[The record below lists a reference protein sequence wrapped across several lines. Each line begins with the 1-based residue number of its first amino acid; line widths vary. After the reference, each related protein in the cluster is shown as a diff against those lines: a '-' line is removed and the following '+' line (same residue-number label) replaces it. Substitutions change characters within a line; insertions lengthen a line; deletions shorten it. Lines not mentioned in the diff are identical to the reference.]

1 MPTPKASTKKRFA
14 TGNGPDNQVQ
24 TSPRKDDL
32 ILALN
37 SGSSSLKFGIYS
49 SGAGDGNEQPLLA
62 GSAEGIGHSNGSL
75 HIRSS
80 DGKALVERECVHES
94 QSDALAVLATELR
107 DHLRAAPVA
116 VGHRIVHGGPE
127 LRVHQLITP
136 QVLNR
141 LRGATHFAPLHIPQA
156 LTLIASAQ
164 SIFPSAV
171 HFACFDDAFH
181 RTIPEVA
188 AHLPLPQKYFDAG
201 VQRYGFHGLSY
212 ESLVH
217 HFGERLPGRAVFAH
231 LGNGAS
237 LCALRNGLSVDTT
250 MGFTPTGGI
259 PMGTRSGD
267 LDPGVFL
274 YLLRN
279 EKLSADELEDL
290 FNHQSGL
297 FALSSGES
305 DVKALEKRV
314 RSNDPCAALAL
325 NIFATSV
332 RKVIGAYAA
341 LLGGVDLLVFTG
353 GIGEHSSHIRSS
365 AADGLEFLG
374 LTADKIQ
381 IVSAQ
386 EELQIARHCRR
397 LMVQIR

>member
-1 MPTPKASTKKRFA
+1 LEI
-14 TGNGPDNQVQ
+14 
-24 TSPRKDDL
+24 SPRKDGL

-49 SGAGDGNEQPLLA
+49 RDAGDSDEKPMLTGT
-62 GSAEGIGHSNGSL
+62 AEGIGRDNGTL

-80 DGKALVERECVHES
+80 DGNALVARECIHES
-94 QSDALAVLATELR
+94 QSDALAALATELR
-107 DHLRAAPVA
+107 DHLHGTLVA
-116 VGHRIVHGGPE
+116 VGHRVVHGGPE
-127 LRVHQLITP
+127 LRTHQLITP
-136 QVLNR
+136 QVLDH
-141 LRGATHFAPLHIPQA
+141 LRSATHFAPLHIPQA
-156 LTLIASAQ
+156 LTLIADAQ
-164 SIFPSAV
+164 SIFPSAA

-188 AHLPLPQKYFDAG
+188 AHFPLPQRYFDAG
-201 VQRYGFHGLSY
+201 IFRYGFHGLSY

-217 HFGERLPGRAVFAH
+217 HFGAQLPARAIFAH

-237 LCALRNGLSVDTT
+237 LCALRNGMSVDTT
-250 MGFTPTGGI
+250 MGLTPTGGI

-267 LDPGVFL
+267 LDPGVLL

-279 EKLSADELEDL
+279 EKLSADQLEDL
-290 FNHQSGL
+290 LNHQSGL
-297 FALSSGES
+297 FALSCGES
-305 DVKALEKRV
+305 DVQALEERM
-314 RSNDPCAALAL
+314 RSNDPRAALAL
-325 NIFATSV
+325 DVFANCV
-332 RKVIGAYAA
+332 RKMIGSYSA

-353 GIGEHSSHIRSS
+353 GIGQHSAHIRSL

-381 IVSAQ
+381 IVPAA

-397 LMVQIR
+397 MLIKTR